1 MLINLLQYYIMN
13 PLKQK
18 IVQNYYLNEGK
29 YDEHDRILLENTYD
43 LMEHKY
49 INHVA
54 LEEADADLEEADTDL
69 FTFDSSTYFKAITN
83 TIFCLFD

>member
-1 MLINLLQYYIMN
+1 MLSNLLHYYITN

-18 IVQNYYLNEGK
+18 IVKNYYLNEGK

-49 INHVA
+49 DKPVA
-54 LEEADADLEEADTDL
+54 LEEADADL
-69 FTFDSSTYFKAITN
+69 FTFDSSTYFNAISK